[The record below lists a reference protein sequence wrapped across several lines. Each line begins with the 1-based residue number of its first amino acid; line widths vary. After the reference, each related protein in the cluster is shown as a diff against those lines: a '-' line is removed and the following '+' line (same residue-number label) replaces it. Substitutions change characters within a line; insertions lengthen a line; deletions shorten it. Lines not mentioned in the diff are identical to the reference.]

1 MAGKKSQ
8 GLQLKGNN
16 RFIPY
21 LFIFPSLIIIVV
33 FRLYSVAWSVV
44 ISFTKYP
51 LLKAPEFTGLKNYIA
66 LFQDFIFI
74 KSFTNTLSYMV
85 VTVPVRMVLGFII
98 AVFLNDT
105 TLRGRTAL
113 RGIFYFPQI
122 APIVSISSLW
132 LWMYNEKFGVING
145 FLGFL
150 GIPNVP
156 WLRSAAF
163 AMPSIMI
170 MAVWI
175 SVGWEMLLYL
185 GGLQGISPVY
195 YEAAKLDGI
204 DGWKAHWHI
213 TLPLMKP
220 IILLSAVMATI
231 NSSMLFDQVYV
242 MTGGGPGY
250 STMTL
255 VQQVYTSAFTQYEM
269 GYACSISVILLL
281 MVALLS
287 WAQFKILRSE

>member
-1 MAGKKSQ
+1 MAGKKPQ
-8 GLQLKGNN
+8 GLRLKGNN

-44 ISFTKYP
+44 VSFTKYP
-51 LLKAPEFTGLKNYIA
+51 LLKAPEFTGLKNYIT
-66 LFQDFIFI
+66 LFKDFIFI
-74 KSFTNTLSYMV
+74 KSLVNTLSYMF
-85 VTVPVRMVLGFII
+85 VTVPVRMILGFII
-98 AVFLNDT
+98 AVLLNDT
-105 TLRGRTAL
+105 ALKGRTAL

-122 APIVSISSLW
+122 APIVSLSSLW
-132 LWMYNEKFGVING
+132 LWMYNEKFGIING
-145 FLGFL
+145 FLGIF

-195 YEAAKLDGI
+195 YEAAKL
-204 DGWKAHWHI
+204 
-213 TLPLMKP
+213 
-220 IILLSAVMATI
+220 
-231 NSSMLFDQVYV
+231 
-242 MTGGGPGY
+242 
-250 STMTL
+250 
-255 VQQVYTSAFTQYEM
+255 
-269 GYACSISVILLL
+269 
-281 MVALLS
+281 
-287 WAQFKILRSE
+287 